1 MDNTLQL
8 DVPQKEVAARI
19 RDLRE
24 IEGLTPEEMAAR
36 TGVSL
41 AEYVACEAGEAD
53 LTFAFLYRC
62 AISLKVDVTDF
73 IEGTTPR
80 LTSYVVTRSGEG
92 QRIQQAHSMVYYSLA
107 HAFKNRTTEPLR
119 VHAIYD
125 PLLQDKEIEVTSHD
139 GQECDIVVSGQLKIR
154 IGDHTETLKSGDCVY
169 YDSSTPHGMIAA
181 GGGDCVFYAI
191 VIDPSQ
197 AREQRPSRPQA
208 EAGESTSAVVRT
220 GKTRVY
226 HNYVDRVEDAHGVL
240 QSISFKNLDRFN
252 FAYDVVD
259 VIAEKEPDKLAML
272 HIASDKMERRFTFAD
287 ISRLSNRAA
296 NLFTSLGIQKGDRVL
311 LVLKRN
317 YQFWISTIALHKIG
331 AIVIPAT
338 DQLLE
343 KDYVYRFEAAGITAI
358 LATADNS
365 NAPEEADKAIA
376 QCPDVKIK
384 IIVCG
389 ERDGWVN
396 FDEQVEKFRS
406 SFPRPDDCA
415 CGDDYMLM
423 FFTSG
428 TTGYPKI
435 AAHNYKYPIGHFIT
449 AKYWHCVDPDGLHLT
464 ISDTGWAKAMWG
476 KLYGQWLCEAPLFI
490 YDFVRFDAND
500 ILPMFAKYKITT
512 FCAPPTIYRFL
523 IREDLSKFDLSSVKN
538 ATIAGEALNPEVFY
552 QFQEATGL
560 TLMEGFGQSESTVI
574 VANISGMAPK
584 PGSMGRP
591 VPQYDVDIVDE
602 DGNPTPAGE
611 VGEIVVRA
619 KPGEIPGLVI
629 EYYGDRANTES
640 VWRGGMYHTGDTAW
654 RDEDGYIWFVGR
666 DDDLIK
672 SSGYRI
678 GPFEIESV
686 IMELPYVLECGV
698 SAVAD
703 DIRGQIVKASIVLTR
718 GVEPS
723 DALAKEIQAYVKEH
737 TAPYK
742 YPRIVVFREELPKT
756 ISGKI
761 QRNLL

>member
-1 MDNTLQL
+1 MNL
-8 DVPQKEVAARI
+8 DIPQKEVAARI

-24 IEGLTPEEMAAR
+24 IEGISPEDMAQR

-41 AEYVACEAGEAD
+41 AEYLDCEAGKAD

-62 AISLKVDVTDF
+62 AISLRVDVTDF

-80 LTSYVVTRSGEG
+80 LTSFVVTRAGEG

-107 HAFKNRTTEPLR
+107 NAFRNRTTEPLR

-125 PLLQDKEIEVTSHD
+125 PGLQDREIEVTSHE
-139 GQECDIVVSGQLKIR
+139 GQECDIVVSGSLKIR
-154 IGDHTETLKSGDCVY
+154 IGDHTEILEPGDCAY
-169 YDSSTPHGMIAA
+169 YDSATPHGMIAA
-181 GGGDCVFYAI
+181 GGEDCIFYAI
-191 VIDPSQ
+191 VIDPAQ
-197 AREQRPSRPQA
+197 AREPRPGRSPA
-208 EAGESTSAVVRT
+208 ETVEQISAVVRT

-226 HNYVDRVEDAHGVL
+226 HQYVDRVEDENGVL
-240 QSISFKNLDRFN
+240 QSISYKNLDHFN

-259 VIAEKEPDKLAML
+259 AIAEKEPGKLALL
-272 HIASDKMERRFTFAD
+272 HIASDKTERRFSFED
-287 ISRLSNRAA
+287 VSRLSNRAA
-296 NLFTSLGIQKGDRVL
+296 NLFASLGIQRGDRVL

-343 KDYVYRFEAAGITAI
+343 NDYVYRFEAAGITAI

-365 NAPEEADKAIA
+365 NSPEEADKAIA
-376 QCPDVKIK
+376 RYPGIKTK

-389 ERDGWVN
+389 EREGWVN
-396 FDEQVEKFRS
+396 FDEQLPKFRS

-435 AAHNYKYPIGHFIT
+435 AAHNFKYPVGHFIT

-476 KLYGQWLCEAPLFI
+476 KLYGQWLCEAPIFV
-490 YDFVRFDAND
+490 YDFIRFDAND
-500 ILPMFAKYKITT
+500 ILPMFAKYNITT

-523 IREDLSKFDLSSVKN
+523 IREDLSKYDLSSIKN

-552 QFQEATGL
+552 QFQEATGI

-584 PGSMGRP
+584 PGSMGKP
-591 VPQYDVDIVDE
+591 VPQYNVDVVDVN
-602 DGNPTPAGE
+602 GNSQPTGE
-611 VGEIVVRA
+611 VGEIVIRT

-629 EYYGDRANTES
+629 EYYRDQENTEN

-698 SAVAD
+698 SAVPD
-703 DIRGQIVKASIVLTR
+703 EIRGQIVKASIVLTR
-718 GVEPS
+718 GAKPS
-723 DALAKEIQAYVKEH
+723 DELAKEIQDYVKEH

-742 YPRIVVFREELPKT
+742 YPRIVVFRDELPKT

-761 QRNLL
+761 QHNLL

>member
-1 MDNTLQL
+1 MNL
-8 DVPQKEVAARI
+8 DIPQKEVAARI

-24 IEGLTPEEMAAR
+24 IEGLTTEEMASR

-41 AEYVACEAGEAD
+41 EQYIDCESGNAD

-80 LTSYVVTRSGEG
+80 LTSYVVTRAGQG

-107 HAFKNRTTEPLR
+107 HTFRNRTTEPLQ
-119 VHAIYD
+119 VHAFYD
-125 PLLQDKEIEVTSHD
+125 PKLQDREIEVTSHE
-139 GQECDIVVSGQLKIR
+139 GQECDIVVSGTLKLR
-154 IGDHTETLKSGDCVY
+154 IGDHTVTLEQGDCVY

-181 GGGDCVFYAI
+181 GGKDCIFYAI

-197 AREQRPSRPQA
+197 AREQRPGRTAA
-208 EAGESTSAVVRT
+208 EAVEQISTVAAVVRT
-220 GKTRVY
+220 GQTRVY
-226 HNYVDRVEDAHGVL
+226 HRYVDRIEDENGIL
-240 QSISFKNLDRFN
+240 QSIAYKNLDNFN
-252 FAYDVVD
+252 FGYDVVD
-259 VIAEKEPDKLAML
+259 AIAEKEPDKLAML
-272 HIASDKMERRFTFAD
+272 HIASDKTEKWFTFED
-287 ISRLSNRAA
+287 VSRLSNRAA
-296 NLFTSLGIQKGDRVL
+296 NLFTSLGIRRGDRVL

-331 AIVIPAT
+331 AVVIPAT

-343 KDYVYRFEAAGITAI
+343 NDYVYRFEKAGISAI
-358 LATADNS
+358 IATADHS
-365 NAPEEADKAIA
+365 NAPEEADRAIA
-376 QCPDVKIK
+376 QCPGVRTK

-389 ERDGWVN
+389 EREGWVN
-396 FDEQVEKFRS
+396 FDDQAPKYRS
-406 SFPRPDDCA
+406 SFPRTDDCA
-415 CGDDYMLM
+415 CGDDQMLM

-435 AAHNYKYPIGHFIT
+435 AVHNFKYPVGHFIT
-449 AKYWHCVDPDGLHLT
+449 AKYWQCVDPNGLHLT

-476 KLYGQWLCEAPLFI
+476 KLYGQWLCEAPIFI

-500 ILPMFAKYKITT
+500 ILPMFAKYRITT
-512 FCAPPTIYRFL
+512 FCAPPTMYRFL

-560 TLMEGFGQSESTVI
+560 ALMEGFGQSESSVI
-574 VANISGMAPK
+574 IANISGMAPK

-591 VPQYDVDIVDE
+591 VPQYNVDIVDA
-602 DGNPTPAGE
+602 DGRPLPIGD
-611 VGEIVVRA
+611 VGEIVIRA
-619 KPGEIPGLVI
+619 KPGEVPGLVI
-629 EYYGDRANTES
+629 EYYGDTENTEK
-640 VWRGGMYHTGDTAW
+640 VWRGGMYHTGDMAW
-654 RDEDGYIWFVGR
+654 RDEDGYIWYVGR

-698 SAVAD
+698 SAEPD
-703 DIRGQIVKASIVLTR
+703 EIRGQIVKASIVLTR
-718 GVEPS
+718 GKEPS
-723 DALAKEIQAYVKEH
+723 DELAKEIQDYVKLH

-742 YPRIVVFREELPKT
+742 YPRIVTFRETLPKT

-761 QRNLL
+761 QRSLL

>member
-1 MDNTLQL
+1 MENTIQL
-8 DVPQKEVAARI
+8 DVPQREVAARI

-24 IEGLTPEEMAAR
+24 IEGLAPEEMAAR

-41 AEYVACEAGEAD
+41 AEYTACEAGEAD

-107 HAFKNRTTEPLR
+107 HAFRNRTTEPLR

-125 PLLQDKEIEVTSHD
+125 PLLQDKEIEVTSHE
-139 GQECDIVVSGQLKIR
+139 GQECDIVVSGELKLR
-154 IGDHTETLKSGDCVY
+154 IGDHTETLQSGDCIY
-169 YDSSTPHGMIAA
+169 YDSSTPHGMIAS

-197 AREQRPSRPQA
+197 AREQRPARPPA
-208 EAGESTSAVVRT
+208 EAGEQISAVVRT

-226 HNYVDRVEDAHGVL
+226 HNFVERVEDAQGVL
-240 QSISFKNLDRFN
+240 QEISYKNLDTFN
-252 FAYDVVD
+252 FGYDVVD
-259 VIAEKEPDKLAML
+259 AIAAKEPDKLAML
-272 HIASDKMERRFTFAD
+272 HIASDKTERRFTFEDVAK
-287 ISRLSNRAA
+287 LSNRAA
-296 NLFTSLGIQKGDRVL
+296 NLFTTLGIRQGDRVL

-343 KDYVYRFEAAGITAI
+343 KDYEYRFEAAGVTAI

-376 QCPDVKIK
+376 RYPGVKTK

-389 ERDGWVN
+389 EREGWVS
-396 FDEQVEKFRS
+396 FDEQLPKFSS
-406 SFPRPDDCA
+406 SFPRAEGCP
-415 CGDDYMLM
+415 CGSDHMLM

-435 AAHNYKYPIGHFIT
+435 AVHDFKYPVGHFIT
-449 AKYWHCVDPDGLHLT
+449 AKYWHCVDPNGLHLT

-476 KLYGQWLCEAPLFI
+476 KLYGQWLCEAPIFI

-500 ILPMFAKYKITT
+500 ILPMFEKYKITT

-523 IREDLSKFDLSSVKN
+523 IREDLSRFDLSSVKN

-560 TLMEGFGQSESTVI
+560 SLMEGFGQSESTVI

-591 VPQYDVDIVDE
+591 VPQYAVDVVDE
-602 DGNPTPAGE
+602 KGRSLPSGE
-611 VGEIVVRA
+611 VGEIVIHA

-629 EYYGDRANTES
+629 EYYGDEENTKN

-718 GVEPS
+718 GTQPS
-723 DALAKEIQAYVKEH
+723 EELAKEIQAYVKEH